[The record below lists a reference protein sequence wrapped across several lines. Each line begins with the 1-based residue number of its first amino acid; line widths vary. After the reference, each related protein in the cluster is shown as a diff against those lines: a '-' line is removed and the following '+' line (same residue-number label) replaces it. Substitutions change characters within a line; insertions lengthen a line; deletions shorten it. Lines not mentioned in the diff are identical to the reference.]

1 MKILFILLVPFIFL
15 NAVSLPEIPAVVNSG
30 VSLATQNILDDE
42 IDEFDGEF
50 APLVADPLSGYNRF
64 MTNINDA
71 LYRLIF
77 KHIFVTYDAL
87 MPNIAQ
93 TGIENFFTNLKFP
106 VRFVNN
112 IFQAKFSYASDEIK
126 AFVLNTTIG
135 LGGFIDIAGKKG
147 IKIHKEDFG
156 QTLGHWGVG
165 SGFHI
170 VWPLVGHS
178 NLRDSIG
185 LGVDY
190 FFTPSAY
197 GDKIWAKKPMHDGF
211 ISFSLNSL
219 AVVNK
224 SAKDPYLYENLT
236 KGVLDLYPFLRDAYE
251 QRRRAQIKE

>member
-1 MKILFILLVPFIFL
+1 MKILFILLVPFVFL
-15 NAVSLPEIPAVVNSG
+15 NAVSLPDMPSVVNSG

-50 APLVADPLSGYNRF
+50 APLVADPLNAYNRF
-64 MTNINDA
+64 MTNFNDV

-77 KHIFVTYDAL
+77 KHVFVIYNAS
-87 MPNIAQ
+87 MPDVAQ

-112 IFQAKFSYASDEIK
+112 ILQAKFLNAGDEIK
-126 AFVLNTTIG
+126 AFLLNTTIG
-135 LGGFIDIAGKKG
+135 LGGFIDIAQQKG

-190 FFTPSAY
+190 FFTPSTY
-197 GDKIWAKKPMHDGF
+197 VDKIWAKKPMHDGF
-211 ISFSLNSL
+211 IGFGLNNL
-219 AVVNK
+219 AVINK
-224 SAKDPYLYENLT
+224 GSKDPYLYENLT
-236 KGVLDLYPFLRDAYE
+236 KDVLDLYPFLKDAYE